1 MIKESSKPKL
11 SGKLLRIVISLNFFE
26 YDASQTIDLFHQD

>member
-11 SGKLLRIVISLNFFE
+11 SGKLLRIVKLKFFE
-26 YDASQTIDLFHQD
+26 YDASQSIELFHQD